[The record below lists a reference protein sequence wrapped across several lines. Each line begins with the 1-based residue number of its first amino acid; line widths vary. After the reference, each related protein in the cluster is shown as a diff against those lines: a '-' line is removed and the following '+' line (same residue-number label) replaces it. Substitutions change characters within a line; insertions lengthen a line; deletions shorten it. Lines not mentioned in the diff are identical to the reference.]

1 MKVRVPA
8 DTDLPDTLVAGLTAH
23 QLLLAAPGVA
33 TVLVGGLLLT
43 LGIVPVWTALVGLV
57 VVAVSIGVV
66 LTNPDGMTYD
76 RFVIARLRHRRA
88 SRLEVMV
95 QPPSDLPVWVAA
107 AQQPEKAVGLD
118 LPWGGLDHEVPALVP
133 LGRDESGS
141 ELGEALVLALS
152 PLDVRSMDEGEVAK
166 VVVAL
171 ESWLNSLDCEAQVL
185 VSARPCDN
193 GNRSFDFESGQAHPG
208 ALPPGEDVGAGS
220 LLHKS
225 SG

>member
-23 QLLLAAPGVA
+23 QLLLTAPGVA

-43 LGIVPVWTALVGLV
+43 PGIVPVWTALVGLV

-152 PLDVRSMDEGEVAK
+152 PLDVRSMDEGEVAR
-166 VVVAL
+166 
-171 ESWLNSLDCEAQVL
+171 SWSPLSHGSTRSTARRRSLFPHAPATTATG
-185 VSARPCDN
+185 VSISSRGRPI
-193 GNRSFDFESGQAHPG
+193 RVPF
-208 ALPPGEDVGAGS
+208 PPA
-220 LLHKS
+220 KT
-225 SG
+225 